1 VRPLASTP
9 HFNLGACARGLSPSS
24 APRPTPQ
31 GQRRLGLW
39 LLGAAA
45 FVLVGNP
52 ELRAAALGQIENG
65 LELAGLGLQQV
76 TIVGHRYTS
85 DTDIYAA
92 LDLDG
97 ARTLLSF
104 DPRAAKA
111 RIEQLPWVEKATIE
125 RIAPDTVDVVITER
139 TPFAVWREGERYW
152 LIDRRGRKLQT
163 APADV
168 MPQLPRI
175 SGDGAPGEAAA
186 LTRLLGDYPAIARK
200 VELAER
206 VSERRWRLH
215 MAGGTEV
222 DLPAE
227 GETEA
232 LGRLA
237 RLYELGLGGARR
249 IDLRVSTRTLI
260 EGLDGLSTAAHGP
273 DAPEGRS

>member
-1 VRPLASTP
+1 M
-9 HFNLGACARGLSPSS
+9 
-24 APRPTPQ
+24 
-31 GQRRLGLW
+31 
-39 LLGAAA
+39 LGAAA
-45 FVLVGNP
+45 FLLVGNP
-52 ELRAAALGQIENG
+52 ELRAAALGQIESG
-65 LELAGLGLQQV
+65 LELAGLGLQQI

-92 LDLDG
+92 LDLDS

-104 DPRAAKA
+104 DPGAAKA

-125 RIAPDTVDVVITER
+125 RIAPDAVDVVISER

-152 LIDRRGRKLQT
+152 LIDRRGRKLQM

-175 SGDGAPGEAAA
+175 SGDGAPGEAVA
-186 LTRLLGDYPAIARK
+186 LTQLLADYPAIARK

-206 VSERRWRLH
+206 VAGRRWRLH
-215 MAGGTEV
+215 MAGGANV

-237 RLYELGLGGARR
+237 RLYELGLGGAKR
-249 IDLRVSTRTLI
+249 IDLRVSTRTLVD
-260 EGLDGLSTAAHGP
+260 GLDGPGTTAHAP
-273 DAPEGRS
+273 DVPEGRS